1 MTRPTSSDNT
11 GSSSVQINPRIA
23 VLTSNSG
30 GHVQA
35 LLDDSVVGPWIS
47 LVVAERPEA
56 YALNRARWHGVPAVA
71 LRAGKSNLDLFD
83 SALVR
88 LLAQH
93 RIDYVVV
100 AGFSRIVGAAT
111 VRAYKDRTLM
121 VHHSLLPEF
130 PGHHPV
136 AEALADGVKQTGV
149 SVYLITQDLEA
160 GRIVSQ
166 QAFAIRADD
175 TWISV
180 ERRIDQLELRL
191 LPTAVRA
198 LVEGQLQVEQP

>member
-1 MTRPTSSDNT
+1 
-11 GSSSVQINPRIA
+11 
-23 VLTSNSG
+23 
-30 GHVQA
+30 
-35 LLDDSVVGPWIS
+35 
-47 LVVAERPEA
+47 
-56 YALNRARWHGVPAVA
+56 
-71 LRAGKSNLDLFD
+71 
-83 SALVR
+83 
-88 LLAQH
+88 
-93 RIDYVVV
+93 
-100 AGFSRIVGAAT
+100 
-111 VRAYKDRTLM
+111 M

-180 ERRIDQLELRL
+180 ERRIDELELRL